1 MTKDQAIEEAKKIA
15 ALIPVTKD
23 NPTISITVP
32 DESSPIQ
39 SVWIA
44 TFKQEAYS
52 EMDDRGFW
60 MDLIRWEF
68 ESIVGQNQIKGQE

>member
-15 ALIPVTKD
+15 GSTPVTKD
-23 NPTISITVP
+23 NPIITIPIH
-32 DESSPIQ
+32 DKDSSNPA
-39 SVWIA
+39 SWMV

-60 MDLIRWEF
+60 MDLVKWEF
-68 ESIVGQNQIKGQE
+68 EGIVEQN

>member
-23 NPTISITVP
+23 SSTINVTVP
-32 DESSPIQ
+32 NEHSPVP

-52 EMDDRGFW
+52 KMDDRGFW
-60 MDLIRWEF
+60 MDFIRWEF
-68 ESIVGQNQIKGQE
+68 ENIVGQN